1 MKSLDNAKQIFGNA
15 KYALYLAY
23 RTEKK
28 YYLYRG
34 MAAFADTVLTLA
46 DVIFPAVIIAYLYP
60 NLYPEHAAF
69 CAVLWGIICLS
80 VRLSKNILEKKTWDS
95 NEKIAMETKLK
106 MDEGV
111 SCIRYE
117 ELELSD
123 TQDELAFAKQSV
135 ERGSGCDCQHIDRD
149 CRDNGFSLQSDRH
162 FVQSIHFFP
171 VPCGTCPACEFP
183 YKRPAGKCTL

>member
-135 ERGSGCDCQHIDRD
+135 ERGSVGVIVSTLI
-149 CRDNGFSLQSDRH
+149 GIAGTMVSLCSLIGILSR
-162 FVQSIHFFP
+162 VSIFFLYL
-171 VPCGTCPACEFP
+171 PC
-183 YKRPAGKCTL
+183 L